1 MGGGAMIT
9 AAKASALGGYR
20 LVGPFASRASA
31 IVRWP
36 FKPVSATVSAAAP
49 VAEGGPSI
57 SVLTSDNGLQD
68 AVPVSAVQRPA
79 LEIHDREIKD
89 QDCDGWAGYEQ
100 GITLD
105 PVQPAPRLVF
115 GPVPTLEEAKE
126 ATSDLMDAL
135 VEVYP
140 PNHNVPAIEVA
151 HRSAHHEASSVIPHM
166 PRHVVETFS
175 LLQRSP
181 EVQTVVASIASDE
194 DVWDAVMKNDKVVE
208 FYRTHL
214 SVVHPEPNVTE
225 EVPVAEDDH
234 GSSGA
239 EASKSSAIAD
249 FLHNVKNKVV
259 DMVSNIPSLLQ
270 DLLEKS
276 SGTSNPKTPD
286 EPFAHFPTGA
296 SLMSLGIVVIMVVLL
311 RRI

>member
-135 VEVYP
+135 VEYAYI
-140 PNHNVPAIEVA
+140 HLYKHTELLRMRLI
-151 HRSAHHEASSVIPHM
+151 SV
-166 PRHVVETFS
+166 S
-175 LLQRSP
+175 C
-181 EVQTVVASIASDE
+181 A
-194 DVWDAVMKNDKVVE
+194 
-208 FYRTHL
+208 
-214 SVVHPEPNVTE
+214 VVHPEPNVTE

-239 EASKSSAIAD
+239 EASKSSAVAD

-259 DMVSNIPSLLQ
+259 DMVSNISSLLQ

-276 SGTSNPKTPD
+276 SGTSSPKTPD
-286 EPFAHFPTGA
+286 EPFAHFPMGA
-296 SLMSLGIVVIMVVLL
+296 SLMSLGIAVIMVVLL